1 MQTTTK
7 TNNVFLNAENAAI
20 VVTVNNTVV
29 ATDVQTADALV
40 QVFLTHNINVLTDTI
55 MCSSSIDF
63 AEEEGF
69 ASDASAHNII
79 DAALEALAQ
88 HCYTKVQQALYK
100 NSACIMLQSVLQCTH
115 NKNAQRANNAKNLK
129 SYYILLS

>member
-1 MQTTTK
+1 MQN
-7 TNNVFLNAENAAI
+7 TNNVFLNACNACI

-40 QVFLTHNINVLTDTI
+40 EVFLQHNVNVLTDTI
-55 MCSSSIDF
+55 MHSSSIDF

-79 DAALEALAQ
+79 EEALEQLA
-88 HCYTKVQQALYK
+88 
-100 NSACIMLQSVLQCTH
+100 
-115 NKNAQRANNAKNLK
+115 
-129 SYYILLS
+129 

>member
-1 MQTTTK
+1 MQTTT
-7 TNNVFLNAENAAI
+7 NNYVFLNAADAAI
-20 VVTVNNTVV
+20 VVSVNNKVV

-69 ASDASAHNII
+69 ATDSCAHNII
-79 DAALEALAQ
+79 DAALEQL
-88 HCYTKVQQALYK
+88 
-100 NSACIMLQSVLQCTH
+100 
-115 NKNAQRANNAKNLK
+115 
-129 SYYILLS
+129 

>member
-1 MQTTTK
+1 MQ
-7 TNNVFLNAENAAI
+7 NNVFLNAQNAAI
-20 VVTVNNTVV
+20 VVTVNNKIV

-40 QVFLTHNINVLTDTI
+40 EVFLQNNVNVLKDTI

-79 DAALEALAQ
+79 DEAFEALA
-88 HCYTKVQQALYK
+88 
-100 NSACIMLQSVLQCTH
+100 
-115 NKNAQRANNAKNLK
+115 
-129 SYYILLS
+129 

>member
-1 MQTTTK
+1 M
-7 TNNVFLNAENAAI
+7 TNNVFLDAQNAAI
-20 VVTVNNTVV
+20 VVTVNNVVV

-40 QVFLTHNINVLTDTI
+40 EVFLQNNVNVLNDTI

-79 DAALEALAQ
+79 DEAFE
-88 HCYTKVQQALYK
+88 
-100 NSACIMLQSVLQCTH
+100 VL
-115 NKNAQRANNAKNLK
+115 
-129 SYYILLS
+129 S

>member
-1 MQTTTK
+1 MQNTATK
-7 TNNVFLNAENAAI
+7 TNNVFLNAADAAI

-40 QVFLTHNINVLTDTI
+40 EVFLTHNVNVLTDTI

-79 DAALEALAQ
+79 DAALDAL
-88 HCYTKVQQALYK
+88 
-100 NSACIMLQSVLQCTH
+100 
-115 NKNAQRANNAKNLK
+115 
-129 SYYILLS
+129 

>member
-1 MQTTTK
+1 MQN
-7 TNNVFLNAENAAI
+7 TNNVFLNAADAAI

-40 QVFLTHNINVLTDTI
+40 QVFLTHNVNVLTDVI

-79 DAALEALAQ
+79 DEAFE
-88 HCYTKVQQALYK
+88 
-100 NSACIMLQSVLQCTH
+100 VL
-115 NKNAQRANNAKNLK
+115 
-129 SYYILLS
+129 S